1 MSIIHNGQKMQPVAV
16 LAVMF
21 ALFFFG
27 KTTLCA
33 QTHVSVPV
41 GHAVYY
47 ILEQAETR
55 GLCSPLPAVKP
66 YTRAKIIEAINEIL
80 AAEPKRFGGLTD
92 GEREVLENTR
102 AEFTRGAAGL
112 DIRNGKYR
120 FDTAG
125 KKSVRFSGELGVAM
139 ESLNSAAR
147 YTEEGKIY
155 TGTDTWGTLFFTG
168 DVGEN
173 FSFDVDFSAGMMKA
187 QRVYMGEY
195 YPYAAEVDISIEN
208 KPVYTYSQ
216 PLAFFPYTY
225 KKNWDGFMFNLG
237 GPITAGNME
246 GWPNDI
252 SIAAGMMS
260 EMSGSVFGDMLLI
273 RFGRIRREWGAMTPG
288 SSLVL
293 NGSARPFTGIE
304 ANFNPVPWFSY
315 SSVTGVLEFDN
326 ANGKI
331 SDPAKTFQN
340 AYSLQQVE
348 LNYHNYLHVDFGS
361 SAVWEKRWEFGY
373 IYPLLDNFFY
383 QNYIGDFDNTAIF
396 INLKG
401 QYPGLGKLWFSFYLD
416 EMEIASMGSSF
427 SLDRHMFAYQAG
439 VQGIVPVLSFTSV
452 TLSYTKIEPYNYT
465 HRAGIVP
472 WYGDSPMESAYVNG
486 GAGLGYYLLPNS
498 DEIKVRFD
506 TRLLPKTTSHLQYQ
520 LIRHGADYG
529 PHQVDGSSLV
539 SQLDPNGRNTKA
551 SLKKNF
557 LNDGAYQWTHIIKIG
572 ADHTLR
578 DLPFTFF
585 GEAGAAYSYFTDIS
599 DEKYFKHAKIPMP
612 AEGEYTKS
620 IAYILTVG
628 FRIFK

>member
-1 MSIIHNGQKMQPVAV
+1 
-16 LAVMF
+16 
-21 ALFFFG
+21 
-27 KTTLCA
+27 
-33 QTHVSVPV
+33 
-41 GHAVYY
+41 
-47 ILEQAETR
+47 
-55 GLCSPLPAVKP
+55 LPAVKP
-66 YTRAKIIEAINEIL
+66 YTRAKITETINEIL
-80 AAEPKRFGGLTD
+80 AAEPRRFGGLTD
-92 GEREVLENTR
+92 SERAMLENFR
-102 AEFTRGAAGL
+102 AEFTGGTAGL

-120 FDTAG
+120 FDTEG

-147 YTEEGKIY
+147 YTEEGKTY

-195 YPYAAEVDISIEN
+195 YPYAPEVDTSKIEN

-225 KKNWDGFMFNLG
+225 QKNWDGFMFNLG

-246 GWPNDI
+246 GWPNNI

-273 RFGRIRREWGAMTPG
+273 RFGRIRREWGAMAPG

-293 NGSARPFTGIE
+293 NSSARPFTGIE

-326 ANGKI
+326 ASGKI
-331 SDPAKTFQN
+331 GDSTGKINDPAKTFQN

-348 LNYHNYLHVDFGS
+348 LNYKNYFHIDLGS
-361 SAVWEKRWEFGY
+361 SAIWEKRWEFGY

-383 QNYIGDFDNTAIF
+383 QNYIGDFDNTAVFMNI
-396 INLKG
+396 KG

-465 HRAGIVP
+465 HRAGLVP

-486 GAGLGYYLLPNS
+486 GACLGYYLLPNS

-506 TRLLPKTTSHLQYQ
+506 IRPLLRTASHLQYQ

-539 SQLDPNGRNTKA
+539 SELDPDGRNGKHV

-557 LNDGAYQWTHIIKIG
+557 LNDGAYQWMHIIKIG

-578 DLPFTFF
+578 NLPFTFF
-585 GEAGAAYSYFTDIS
+585 GEAGVAYSYFTDIS
-599 DEKYFKHAKIPMP
+599 DEAYKKYSP
-612 AEGEYTKS
+612 AGNITAAGDYLTS
-620 IAYILTVG
+620 TAFIFTVG